1 MTVGERIKL
10 RRKELGMNADDVAR
24 RIGKDRATVYRYEC
38 CKIENMPIGV
48 LEPLA
53 QALDTTPAYLMGW
66 EDEIPVNTELP
77 TPNATSDFV
86 TFPVMG
92 EIAAGYDSLAL
103 EDWNGETV
111 DIPSSYFKGRDKSE
125 FFVLEVKGDSMY
137 PEYQEGDRVL
147 ILKQSTLEYSG
158 QIGAVLYEDTHSTL
172 KKVEYAQGQ
181 DWMKLVP
188 INPNFKPQRIEGE
201 ALEHCKVIG
210 IPRMLIRDIKNS

>member
-10 RRKELGMNADDVAR
+10 RRKELGMNADDVAAK
-24 RIGKDRATVYRYEC
+24 IGKDRATVYRYEG

-53 QALDTTPAYLMGW
+53 QALGTTPAYLMGW
-66 EDEIPVNTELP
+66 EDDIPSNTELP
-77 TPNATSDFV
+77 APNATSDFV

-103 EDWNGETV
+103 ENWSGETV
-111 DIPSSYFKGRDKSE
+111 DIPTSYFKGRDKSE

-137 PEYQEGDRVL
+137 PEYQDGDRVL
-147 ILKQSTLEYSG
+147 ILKQTTLEYSG
-158 QIGAVLYEDTHSTL
+158 QVGAILYEDTNSTL
-172 KKVEYAQGQ
+172 KKVEYREGE
-181 DWMKLVP
+181 DWLRLVP

-210 IPRMLIRDIKNS
+210 IPRLLIRNIQN